1 MQNLKCAQHS
11 RCFPT
16 TLRTPIW
23 ICFFFVLFFT
33 CHLFDIFVACTALLF
48 FYLLSVR
55 IPAAIKATKI
65 LCSCLQSLICRF
77 VFCQPYITFVHQ
89 KRSASTTTILF
100 TNLHFLLLSTSRK
113 SAPWERLHPRKQ
125 TKSQHG
131 DATHSDQRILS
142 MLNIER
148 GQMFENGNNASVLYH
163 LTRTSVDR
171 RWPHQSVEAPNRS
184 ILVNIIYFVF
194 CFYVQ
199 ILSCVSPF

>member
-113 SAPWERLHPRKQ
+113 SAPENVYIHGNKQ
-125 TKSQHG
+125 NHNM
-131 DATHSDQRILS
+131 ATQRIATNVFWACS
-142 MLNIER
+142 ISNVGKCSKMATTPPSCII
-148 GQMFENGNNASVLYH
+148 
-163 LTRTSVDR
+163 
-171 RWPHQSVEAPNRS
+171 WPEHR
-184 ILVNIIYFVF
+184 
-194 CFYVQ
+194 
-199 ILSCVSPF
+199 